1 MTSRDSFYGA
11 AVVARQHS
19 TRRSMQ
25 VKLISTIIT
34 ILVLT
39 LNTGLF
45 AQSKGARG
53 VGDPGL
59 KTATAAGPY
68 LFSFFRENGKDGLYL
83 AYSYDGL
90 KWKPLNN
97 DKPLLKPQVGKERLM
112 RDPCIYQGPDGVFH
126 MVWTTGWRE
135 RGIGYAH
142 SVDLINWS
150 EQQYLPVM
158 ADEPTAQN
166 SWAPEIIYDDE
177 KKEYLIF
184 WSTTIPGRNPET
196 DNQSS
201 QGPPAPGLN
210 NRIYYV
216 TTKDFKTFSK
226 ARLLYDRG
234 FNVIDACIVKDGQRY
249 LMFLK
254 DETNKPFKP
263 QKNIRV
269 ATARSAQGPY
279 GPPSPPITGDYW
291 AEGPTAIKIK
301 DTWFVYFDKY
311 REGRYGLVV
320 SKDLKRWEDIS
331 QQLHLPQGT
340 KHGTVF
346 QVTDEVLAKLL
357 ALN

>member
-1 MTSRDSFYGA
+1 MQIKF
-11 AVVARQHS
+11 VS
-19 TRRSMQ
+19 T
-25 VKLISTIIT
+25 TIII

-45 AQSKGARG
+45 AQGKGGPRIANR
-53 VGDPGL
+53 VSRSATGL
-59 KTATAAGPY
+59 S

-90 KWKPLNN
+90 SWKPLNK
-97 DKPLLKPQVGKERLM
+97 DKPLLKPQVGQERLM
-112 RDPCIYQGPDGVFH
+112 RDPCLYQAPDGVFH
-126 MVWTTGWRE
+126 LVWTTGWRE
-135 RGIGYAH
+135 RGIGYAN

-166 SWAPEIIYDDE
+166 CWAPEIIYDYG

-184 WSTTIPGRNPET
+184 WSTTIPGKHPET

-226 ARLLYDRG
+226 ARVLYDRG
-234 FNVIDACIVKDGQRY
+234 FNVIDACMVKDGGRY
-249 LMFLK
+249 VMFLK
-254 DETNKPFKP
+254 DETNKPFKA
-263 QKNIRV
+263 QKNIRL
-269 ATARSAQGPY
+269 AMARRAQGPF
-279 GPPSPPITGDYW
+279 GPASAPITGDYW
-291 AEGPTAIKIK
+291 AEGPTAIKIR
-301 DTWFVYFDKY
+301 DTWFVYFDVY

-320 SKDLKRWEDIS
+320 SKDLKKWEDIS
-331 QQLHLPQGT
+331 HQLSFPKGAR
-340 KHGTVF
+340 HGTVL
-346 QVTDEVLAKLL
+346 QATEEVLRKLL